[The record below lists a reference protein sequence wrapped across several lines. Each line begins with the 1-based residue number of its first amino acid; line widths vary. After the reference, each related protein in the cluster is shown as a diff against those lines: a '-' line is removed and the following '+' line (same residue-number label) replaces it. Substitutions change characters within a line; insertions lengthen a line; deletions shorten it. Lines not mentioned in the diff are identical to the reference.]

1 MRTGVIIGSLLL
13 LAAIVAGCGSTA
25 TADSVVITHVDISKR
40 ASDLVLD
47 AEDTGGVYV
56 VVDGDTGVDHLD
68 DVIRHDP
75 AKIKALERREWQS
88 GYHAL
93 YASPNSDGVLT
104 DASVFKTEAA
114 AVRVSA
120 VWTTQMVRRY
130 HGVRVPA
137 SAPNLKHVSL
147 VRARIPS
154 RSGVR
159 TGYWI
164 QWVHGRVI
172 AQILAFGADGTVQ
185 AVSQLAQAQDGRI
198 TNSQ

>member
-1 MRTGVIIGSLLL
+1 MRLGVFIAWLLPV
-13 LAAIVAGCGSTA
+13 AAIVAGCGSTA

-47 AEDTGGVYV
+47 AEDIGGIYV
-56 VVDGDTGVDHLD
+56 VVDGETGMDHLS
-68 DVIRHDP
+68 DVVRHDP
-75 AKIKALERREWQS
+75 AKIKALERKQWQS

-93 YASPNSDGVLT
+93 YASPNADGVLT
-104 DASVFKTEAA
+104 DASIFRTEGA
-114 AVRVSA
+114 AVTVSA
-120 VWTTQMVRRY
+120 AWAKQTARRF
-130 HGVRVPA
+130 HGVRIPA
-137 SAPNLKHVSL
+137 MAPNLQHVT
-147 VRARIPS
+147 VIRAKIPS
-154 RSGVR
+154 RSGAR

-198 TNSQ
+198 TNFQ

>member
-1 MRTGVIIGSLLL
+1 MRTGVIIGWLLL
-13 LAAIVAGCGSTA
+13 LAAIVAGCGGTA

-47 AEDTGGVYV
+47 AEDIGGVYV
-56 VVDGDTGVDHLD
+56 VVDGDSGIDHLR

-75 AKIKALERREWQS
+75 AKIKALERREWQA

-104 DASVFKTEAA
+104 DASVFRSEDA
-114 AVRVSA
+114 AVQVSA
-120 VWTTQMVRRY
+120 AWARQIARRY
-130 HGVRVPA
+130 HGVRLAA
-137 SAPNLKHVSL
+137 SDPNLQHVSL
-147 VRARIPS
+147 IRARIPS
-154 RSGVR
+154 RSGAR

-172 AQILAFGADGTVQ
+172 AQILAFGASGTVQ
-185 AVSQLAQAQDGRI
+185 GVSQLAQAQDGRI
-198 TNSQ
+198 TNSE

>member
-1 MRTGVIIGSLLL
+1 MRTGVIIGWLLL
-13 LAAIVAGCGSTA
+13 LAAIVAGCGGTA

-47 AEDTGGVYV
+47 AEDIGGVYV
-56 VVDGDTGVDHLD
+56 VVDGDSGIDHLR

-75 AKIKALERREWQS
+75 AKIKALERREWQA

-104 DASVFKTEAA
+104 DASVFRSEDA
-114 AVRVSA
+114 AVQVSA
-120 VWTTQMVRRY
+120 AWARQIARRY
-130 HGVRVPA
+130 HGVRLAA
-137 SAPNLKHVSL
+137 SDPNLQHVSL
-147 VRARIPS
+147 IRARIPS
-154 RSGVR
+154 RSGTR

-172 AQILAFGADGTVQ
+172 AQILAFGASGTVQ
-185 AVSQLAQAQDGRI
+185 GVSQLAQAQDGRI
-198 TNSQ
+198 TNSE